1 MMPKSF
7 SRKYVDAAR
16 DLTIKLAAS
25 TAGAVSASMGLPG
38 PEVATGVIEVAASV
52 TAASVTA
59 QATALDAF
67 VKAAQNNNEYPILII
82 DEANLAFSPKD
93 ANGQYKNKPILDKL
107 VGLTKSRGQM
117 MLLLTSSEHGYPFRL
132 DEMGFNLADLTNVI
146 YAGEIP
152 PKEMR
157 KLFVSRLGMGDRLA
171 DGFLSAFGGHIF
183 TAE

>member
-1 MMPKSF
+1 
-7 SRKYVDAAR
+7 
-16 DLTIKLAAS
+16 
-25 TAGAVSASMGLPG
+25 MGLSG
-38 PEVATGVIEVAASV
+38 PEVATGIIEVVTASV
-52 TAASVTA
+52 TG
-59 QATALDAF
+59 QATSLDAF

-93 ANGQYKNKPILDKL
+93 ANGQYKNKPVLDHI
-107 VGLTKSRGQM
+107 VNLTKQQRDM
-117 MLLLTSSEHGYPFRL
+117 MTLFTSSEHGYPFKL

-157 KLFVSRLGMGDRLA
+157 ELFVSRLGMGDRLA

-183 TAE
+183 TTE

>member
-1 MMPKSF
+1 MNKSF
-7 SRKYVDAAR
+7 ARKYSDAFL
-16 DLTIKLAAS
+16 DITIKLAAS
-25 TAGAVSASMGLPG
+25 TAAVITARMGLPG
-38 PEVATGVIEVAASV
+38 SEVAKGVIEVAASV

-67 VKAAQNNNEYPILII
+67 VQAAQNDNEYPILII
-82 DEANLAFSPKD
+82 DEANLAFSVKD
-93 ANGQYKNKPILDKL
+93 ANGQYKNKPVLDHL
-107 VGLTKSRGQM
+107 VNLTKQQGDM
-117 MLLLTSSEHGYPFRL
+117 MTLLTSSEHGYPFRL

-157 KLFVSRLGMGDRLA
+157 ELFVGRLGMGDRLA

>member
-1 MMPKSF
+1 MNKSF
-7 SRKYVDAAR
+7 ARKYSDAFL
-16 DLTIKLAAS
+16 DITIKLAAS
-25 TAGAVSASMGLPG
+25 TAAVITARMGLPG
-38 PEVATGVIEVAASV
+38 SEVAKGVIEVAASV
-52 TAASVTA
+52 TA
-59 QATALDAF
+59 QATSLDAF

-93 ANGQYKNKPILDKL
+93 ANGQYKNKPVLDHI
-107 VGLTKSRGQM
+107 VNLTKQQRDM
-117 MLLLTSSEHGYPFRL
+117 MTLFTSSEHGYPFKL

-157 KLFVSRLGMGDRLA
+157 ELFVSRLGMGDRLA

-183 TAE
+183 TTE